1 MRSFWVLLLERS
13 QIAGPCHG
21 EFALACFHDFIV
33 HYGPAGISDHAPM
46 VVQYGSNMKSG
57 MKPFRSGHE
66 ATGSICGRET
76 EVRGY

>member
-1 MRSFWVLLLERS
+1 MDWIQSFN
-13 QIAGPCHG
+13 
-21 EFALACFHDFIV
+21 DFFV

-46 VVQYGSNMKSG
+46 VVQYGSKMKSG

-76 EVRGY
+76 EVRGN